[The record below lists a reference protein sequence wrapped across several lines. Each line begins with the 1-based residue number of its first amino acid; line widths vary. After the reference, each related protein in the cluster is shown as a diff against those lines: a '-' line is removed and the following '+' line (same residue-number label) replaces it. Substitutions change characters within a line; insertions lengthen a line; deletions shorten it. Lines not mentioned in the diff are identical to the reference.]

1 MINNPNNMFKS
12 EANDEVD
19 FHKIINLLIRNKIL
33 ISTFTV
39 SLFILSCIFA
49 LTKKRV
55 WEGQFEIVV
64 RKNQELNPAQLLLS
78 RSPKLMD
85 ALGDDL
91 ADSARNDFKTEIGIL
106 ESSSVLMP
114 VFETF
119 KKEKLNLNNSKKITF
134 NSWKKKLI
142 Y

>member
-1 MINNPNNMFKS
+1 M
-12 EANDEVD
+12 
-19 FHKIINLLIRNKIL
+19 
-33 ISTFTV
+33 
-39 SLFILSCIFA
+39 
-49 LTKKRV
+49 
-55 WEGQFEIVV
+55 EGQFEIVV

-119 KKEKLNLNNSKKITF
+119 KKENNLNNSKKITLILG
-134 NSWKKKLI
+134 KLI
-142 Y
+142 YWCKKTNIYIRNCF